1 MKNQVIKLVVPKD
14 RQEVFYERIGLQQ
27 WYLHKHLERTTGC
40 KIHVRREG
48 SEMHVVI
55 EVSIKLNLS
64 IKIKKTRYV
73 L

>member
-1 MKNQVIKLVVPKD
+1 MAHQN
-14 RQEVFYERIGLQQ
+14 
-27 WYLHKHLERTTGC
+27 WYLQKQLERTTGC
-40 KIHVRREG
+40 KIHVRIEG

-64 IKIKKTRYV
+64 IKIKKTEYV